1 MSVEDL
7 PRLVDLSIGVPDG
20 IINCNQL
27 YKLLHLLA
35 GGVRD
40 IQEALGASDETVDDG
55 DQALGGPEA
64 IEQINDTFRRHSTA
78 LENLDSQMQELADR
92 LTKCCE
98 DRQTAEGLNELLAAN
113 EEQTK
118 TAIAGLEEQMK
129 ANQDAMDERLKLL
142 EEMLANLQRTVE
154 DVKTKTDGVD
164 LERLQEMETGS
175 VAQNELLQDMD
186 ALKAQIAELLR
197 ERDEMNSIIKSL
209 VDEKDE
215 MNAMMSKLCAEKD
228 QLNAMVDKLAAKAA
242 PPGKG
247 KPKKIAR
254 KLPKSEALTRIR
266 ARRAAGG
273 SFTTTKPE
281 ERILRPVPMGK
292 DPCAWWCH
300 FDDDNYVNVPRLVR
314 LLDEYSPTQDWYLG
328 KPSISS
334 PLEIFLDNAV
344 AAVTA
349 TALTITDLV
358 RGPVRPPR

>member
-55 DQALGGPEA
+55 DQALAGPEA
-64 IEQINDTFRRHSTA
+64 VEQINDTFRRHSTA

-92 LTKCCE
+92 LAKCCE
-98 DRQTAEGLNELLAAN
+98 DRQTAEGLNELLAVN

-154 DVKTKTDGVD
+154 EVKAKTDGVD

-175 VAQNELLQDMD
+175 LAQNELLQDMD
-186 ALKAQIAELLR
+186 ALKTQIAELLR
-197 ERDEMNSIIKSL
+197 ERDEMNSIIKGL

-228 QLNAMVDKLAAKAA
+228 QLNAMVDKLAAKAGLAGAIESAGTTHQMLTDLSCIACDTPVVQRDRDDLPIA

-292 DPCAWWCH
+292 DPCA
-300 FDDDNYVNVPRLVR
+300 
-314 LLDEYSPTQDWYLG
+314 
-328 KPSISS
+328 SS
-334 PLEIFLDNAV
+334 TTSSSSHRD
-344 AAVTA
+344 
-349 TALTITDLV
+349 
-358 RGPVRPPR
+358 